1 MSKKWVRNLT
11 LSLAAISLT
20 ATVNAQNNTTT
31 EPINVV
37 TTSVPFLRISSDARA
52 GAMGDASIA
61 VSGDANATFVN
72 ASKIPFASS
81 KAQVGVTYTPWL
93 KDIANDVYL
102 VTLGSYYQ
110 IDETQAIHGGLRY
123 FNLGQMQ
130 FVDEQG
136 SLLQTKTP
144 REFSFEAGYSRKLS
158 EKFGIGATFRY
169 ISSNLGSGT
178 INGNTYKPGS
188 AVAGD
193 ISATYDGRDEYGQ
206 GFSAGLTFSNLGS
219 KISYSDDPDS
229 KNFLP
234 ANLGLGGAYT
244 ANIDEDNQ
252 LTFAVDMNHLL
263 VPPYPANVGTTQVSE
278 TELAEYY
285 NTGVFEGIGNS
296 FNNGAYAF
304 SVGAEYS
311 YIQQFFARAGYF
323 GETKEAGGRNF
334 FSAGVGVKYNVFGLN
349 FSYLAPQGNS
359 LNRNPLSNTLRF
371 SLLFDVAG
379 IQN

>member
-1 MSKKWVRNLT
+1 MLTKWIKYLT
-11 LSLAAISLT
+11 LSAVAMGFSAISFG
-20 ATVNAQNNTTT
+20 QNTT
-31 EPINVV
+31 ENLNIV
-37 TTSVPFLRISSDARA
+37 TTSVPFLRISPDARS

-61 VSGDANATFVN
+61 VSADANATFTN

-81 KAQVGVTYTPWL
+81 KAQVGVTFTPWL
-93 KDIANDVYL
+93 KDIASDVYL
-102 VTLGSYYQ
+102 ATLGAYYQ

-136 SLLQTKTP
+136 TLLQTKTP

-158 EKFGIGATFRY
+158 ENFGIGATFRY

-178 INGNTYKPGS
+178 FNGNTYQPGN
-188 AVAGD
+188 AIAGD
-193 ISATYDGRDEYGQ
+193 ISATYDARDEYGE
-206 GFSAGLTFSNLGS
+206 GFSAGLAFSNLGS
-219 KISYSDDPDS
+219 KISYSDDPNS
-229 KNFLP
+229 ANFLP

-244 ANIDEDNQ
+244 TNIDDDNQ
-252 LTFAVDMNHLL
+252 LTFAADLNHLL
-263 VPPYPANVGTTQVSE
+263 VPPYPENIGTGNVNE

-285 NTGVFEGIGNS
+285 NTGVIEGIGKS
-296 FNNGAYAF
+296 FSNGAYAF

-311 YIQQFFARAGYF
+311 YIKQFFVRAGYF
-323 GETKEAGGRNF
+323 GETKEAGGRNY

-379 IQN
+379 IEN